1 MYKYI
6 FAEQRAANYPRL
18 RSGYCDK
25 YCDLWLIKRDVRC
38 ESSPVPGSL
47 PASWYPQGQPENIYS
62 RGWNRTLDSQ
72 ICKSKQMVSP
82 PCSLSIV
89 NLHTAKYSESNIG
102 CVDMPRSLYHNSS
115 IKSLLTQVF
124 CPDQQHSQHQ
134 WPLAASPE
142 SICFSKTTHRQFSTR
157 ISSYL
162 DQSWT
167 FDKPDSGLVT

>member
-1 MYKYI
+1 MSKYI
-6 FAEQRAANYPRL
+6 FAEQRAANYPWL

-25 YCDLWLIKRDVRC
+25 YCDLWLIKRDVRA
-38 ESSPVPGSL
+38 VQFPGHYQ
-47 PASWYPQGQPENIYS
+47 PADIP
-62 RGWNRTLDSQ
+62 RASQ
-72 ICKSKQMVSP
+72 KIFIHAVEIEHSTHKY
-82 PCSLSIV
+82 V
-89 NLHTAKYSESNIG
+89 NQNKLCHLRVNKLYTEKYSESNIR

-115 IKSLLTQVF
+115 IKSLLPQVF
-124 CPDQQHSQHQ
+124 CPGQQDSQHQ

-142 SICFSKTTHRQFSTR
+142 SICFSVTTHRQFSTR